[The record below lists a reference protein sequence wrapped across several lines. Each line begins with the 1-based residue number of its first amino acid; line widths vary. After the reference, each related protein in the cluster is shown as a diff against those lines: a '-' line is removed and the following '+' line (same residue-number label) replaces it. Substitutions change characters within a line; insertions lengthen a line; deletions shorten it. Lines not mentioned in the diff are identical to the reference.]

1 MSMLQAIILGIIQ
14 GLTEFL
20 PVSSSA
26 HLVLVPFF
34 FGWSLPADQAFAF
47 DVLVQMGT
55 LLAVIVYFRK
65 DLLQIVVGFLQGII
79 QRRPFGS
86 PQANMGWYLI
96 LATIPAGIFGLLVKD
111 KVEAA
116 FQSPVAT
123 ALFLLGTAAI
133 LFISEWIGKRTRP
146 LESLTWKDA
155 LWIGCAQAI
164 SIFPG
169 ISRSGSTIAGGL
181 LRNIERKSAAR
192 FSFLMSIPTSGSS
205 RLDEDP
211 QSKRIPAD
219 NQCGL
224 FDRCGSWLPVDP
236 LAALLSYPPLITIIC
251 HLLHRCGAGHLD
263 RGLCLAS
270 AAPAGVPGWGGERS

>member
-192 FSFLMSIPTSGSS
+192 FSFLMSIP
-205 RLDEDP
+205 
-211 QSKRIPAD
+211 IM
-219 NQCGL
+219 
-224 FDRCGSWLPVDP
+224 
-236 LAALLSYPPLITIIC
+236 LAAGLLAVLDLMKIPNLSEFLPIISAGFLTAAVVGYLSIHWLLSYLTRHSLRSFAIYCIAVALVTLIV
-251 HLLHRCGAGHLD
+251 AY
-263 RGLCLAS
+263 
-270 AAPAGVPGWGGERS
+270 V